1 LAYKVEFTES
11 AAKDCRRLP
20 RKKLDQ
26 IEATIREEI
35 AVSPQT
41 AGYKLI
47 GELEGYFSIHVAEY
61 RIVYKIVPTEK
72 KVLIY
77 RIRHRKDVY
86 R

>member
-1 LAYKVEFTES
+1 MAYKVEFTES
-11 AAKDCRRLP
+11 ALEDSRRLP
-20 RKKLDQ
+20 RKKLNQ
-26 IEATIREEI
+26 IESTIREEI

-41 AGYKLI
+41 TGYRLV
-47 GELEGYFSIHVAEY
+47 GELKGYYSIHVAEY
-61 RIVYKIVPTEK
+61 RIVYKIIPAVK